1 MSRAV
6 FMSLICVL
14 LLAACGPSNYGGG
27 YLARV
32 SAYAPPMAAE
42 LMKPDT
48 PADRFSYNHTLALEM
63 ARSAISP
70 RYDRARQLCL
80 RDAALNCKLL
90 SASINSG
97 GDDEQSSYAY
107 AALTV
112 SMPHDSIARFE
123 QSLLDPVAGES
134 KGDVTVSSRS
144 TSAENVEQQ
153 ASDLDKQ
160 VAQLTDYRDRLN
172 ELLKRP
178 GLSVDDLIKVE
189 SELAKVEGDLAPLL
203 SQKRDVGER
212 IQREQLVVSL
222 SERAS
227 APDALQP
234 VRFAVSN
241 AVLTLGQSAGSAVSF
256 LIGMV
261 PWLPIVAVA
270 FLILPWAWRSVRRR
284 GSTKA

>member
-1 MSRAV
+1 MSRAILA
-6 FMSLICVL
+6 SLACVL
-14 LLAACGPSNYGGG
+14 LLAACGQPNYGGS
-27 YLARV
+27 YLSRV

-42 LMKPDT
+42 LMKPDLQ
-48 PADRFSYNHTLALEM
+48 ADRFSYNHMLALEM
-63 ARSAISP
+63 ARAAISP
-70 RYDRARQLCL
+70 RYERARQLCL
-80 RDAALNCKLL
+80 RDASLNCKLL

-97 GDDEQSSYAY
+97 GDEQYSFTNAT
-107 AALTV
+107 LTV
-112 SMPHDSIARFE
+112 SMPHDGIARFE
-123 QSLLDPVAGES
+123 GALLDPVAGEN
-134 KGDVTVSSRS
+134 KGDVVVGSRS

-160 VAQLTDYRDRLN
+160 VSQLTDYRDRLN

-189 SELAKVEGDLAPLL
+189 SELAKVEGDLNPLL
-203 SQKRDVGER
+203 SQKRDVSDR

-234 VRFAVSN
+234 IRIAVRNGVQ
-241 AVLTLGQSAGSAVSF
+241 TLGENAGSAVHF
-256 LIGMV
+256 LIALV
-261 PWLPIVAVA
+261 PWVPIIAIA